1 VPAAASGFRTIQ
13 DCPKDLEALPVQ
25 PNLAVR
31 GTAGSGGEPMLDLR
45 RRQFITLMGGAAA
58 AWPLAA
64 RAQRAKTNRI
74 GWLVFGTSELGP
86 IDQTLRDA
94 LAQRGFVQ
102 GRNIDVVFR
111 YANVDPTRLPEL
123 ARELAAQQP
132 DLLMGLGGDVIGA
145 LVLASNGTPVVGG
158 VSDNPVRAGIALTF
172 ARPGKVFTGVTFLT
186 DEMAA
191 KRMELLKEVAT
202 TAKRVAV
209 VWNPQHLD
217 DEMSFARRAAE
228 TLGIALTSH
237 ALSNSAE
244 TDETLRAAR
253 ASGAEA
259 IFVVPSRTTSI
270 AAGKIAQFGREHRLP
285 VIGAWREFV
294 DAGCLVSY
302 GPNRKFE
309 AKRIAGYV
317 EKIIAGEKPEDL
329 PIETPTKFE
338 LVINLNTAK
347 ALGLEIPP
355 TVLARADEV
364 IE

>member
-45 RRQFITLMGGAAA
+45 RRQFITLMGGAPA

-74 GWLVFGTSELGP
+74 GWL
-86 IDQTLRDA
+86 
-94 LAQRGFVQ
+94 
-102 GRNIDVVFR
+102 
-111 YANVDPTRLPEL
+111 
-123 ARELAAQQP
+123 
-132 DLLMGLGGDVIGA
+132 
-145 LVLASNGTPVVGG
+145 
-158 VSDNPVRAGIALTF
+158 
-172 ARPGKVFTGVTFLT
+172 
-186 DEMAA
+186 
-191 KRMELLKEVAT
+191 
-202 TAKRVAV
+202 
-209 VWNPQHLD
+209 
-217 DEMSFARRAAE
+217 
-228 TLGIALTSH
+228 
-237 ALSNSAE
+237 
-244 TDETLRAAR
+244 
-253 ASGAEA
+253 
-259 IFVVPSRTTSI
+259 
-270 AAGKIAQFGREHRLP
+270 
-285 VIGAWREFV
+285 

>member
-1 VPAAASGFRTIQ
+1 
-13 DCPKDLEALPVQ
+13 
-25 PNLAVR
+25 
-31 GTAGSGGEPMLDLR
+31 MR
-45 RRQFITLMGGAAA
+45 RREFIRLLCGAAA

-64 RAQRAKTNRI
+64 RAQRAKINRI

-102 GRNIDVVFR
+102 GRNVDVMFR
-111 YANVDPTRLPEL
+111 FANADPTRLPEL
-123 ARELAAQQP
+123 ARELAAQKP
-132 DLLMGLGGDVIGA
+132 DLLIGVGGDVVRA
-145 LVLASNGTPVVGG
+145 LVDASSGTPVVGG
-158 VSDNPVRAGIALTF
+158 VSDNPVRAGIALAF
-172 ARPGKVFTGVTFLT
+172 ARGGKIFSGVTFLT

-191 KRMELLKEVAT
+191 KRMELLNEVAP
-202 TAKRVAV
+202 TARRVAV

-228 TLGIALTSH
+228 TLGIGLTSH
-237 ALSNSAE
+237 PLSKVAE
-244 TDETLRAAR
+244 ADMTLRDAG

-259 IFVVPSRTTSI
+259 LFVIPSRTTSI

-285 VIGAWREFV
+285 VIAAWREFV

-302 GPNRKFE
+302 GPSRKFE
-309 AKRIAGYV
+309 ARRIAGYV
-317 EKIIAGEKPEDL
+317 EKILAGEKPEDL

-338 LVINLNTAK
+338 LIINLKTAK
-347 ALGLEIPP
+347 ALGLDVPP
-355 TVLARADEV
+355 TLLARADEV